1 MTILTFQAR
10 RFWWKAWSQTLD
22 DAEATATGDAVEDA
36 VAEAVVAFLHAET
49 RDELDEETRRRVF
62 KHTLKHLKWLAN
74 KRGFR
79 TVALHSFTHL
89 GAENASPEFARSFLE
104 DMAERLRSTGYEVKT
119 TPFGWFCEWDLSV
132 YGESLAKVWKE
143 I

>member
-1 MTILTFQAR
+1 MKILTFQAK
-10 RFWWKAWSQTLD
+10 RFWWKAWSQTLED
-22 DAEATATGDAVEDA
+22 GAADAAPIEEGVED
-36 VAEAVVAFLHAET
+36 AVVAFLHAESK
-49 RDELDEETRRRVF
+49 DEADDETRRRAF
-62 KHTLKHLKWLAN
+62 KGTLKHLKWLAN

-79 TVALHSFTHL
+79 NVALHSFTHL
-89 GAENASPEFARSFLE
+89 GAENASPDYARDFIVE
-104 DMAERLRSTGYEVKT
+104 MKERLETTGYTVKT

>member
-1 MTILTFQAR
+1 MKILTFPAK

-22 DAEATATGDAVEDA
+22 DADTAPVEDGA
-36 VAEAVVAFLHAET
+36 DEAVVAFLHAET
-49 RDELDEETRRRVF
+49 RDEADDETRRRVF

-74 KRGFR
+74 KRGFKA
-79 TVALHSFTHL
+79 VVLHSFTHL
-89 GAENASPEFARSFLE
+89 GADNASSEWARAFIS
-104 DMAERLRSTGYEVKT
+104 DMADRLGDTGYDVKT